1 VILFEKA
8 FHLRDK
14 IGNWNIAVQEWLR
27 KCVYERL
34 PYSKS
39 TNQLLTFMV
48 SAFWH
53 GYYIGYY
60 ITFGLYTLQ
69 IVLGNQIYKFS
80 KENKDHV
87 IIKLY
92 RKTEPVSF
100 LLAWLVWN
108 WIFVVNSAYFI
119 LLSFDRSFEI
129 LKKMYFGVPIFLFGA
144 LIFFKWIN
152 KKGKYKDIRTD

>member
-1 VILFEKA
+1 
-8 FHLRDK
+8 
-14 IGNWNIAVQEWLR
+14 
-27 KCVYERL
+27 
-34 PYSKS
+34 
-39 TNQLLTFMV
+39 M
-48 SAFWH
+48 
-53 GYYIGYY
+53 
-60 ITFGLYTLQ
+60 
-69 IVLGNQIYKFS
+69 GNQIYKFS